1 MTKKY
6 VYAALALSMGLT
18 VTSFAATELLT
29 TGENVIAVGGKLVN
43 NSGYPSNEYPGC
55 IVDQSSATKYLNQQG
70 ISSGFVVMPTY
81 GPTILKSFQMTTA
94 NDADGRDPASY
105 QIFGTNDEITFED
118 LQAMDNT
125 DGAQNNWTLI
135 AEGTLSL
142 PDDRKAMSDF
152 IPVSNDTTYNA
163 YKVIFPA
170 VKDPAEG
177 HMQVADIQFYEVETP
192 DPDMDFG
199 FLSSADMDYTVAVAD
214 PVSTNSS
221 YATTDWDTSKPTK
234 ISNGNLEDR
243 YANFAIKDV
252 GVAIWPAVGMTKLES
267 FQLCTFTNLACCDP
281 TGYRIYGTEDF
292 QMSPDN
298 SLGDMENWILLGEG
312 SLNMPLER
320 TTWCDKVDV
329 NATEFYRGYKL
340 IFTDIRDESDPEAT
354 VVHVAEM
361 QFFGTKQ
368 AKDLGDPILRPGDV
382 AKPIDPAGGDWFAPA
397 CNYPANENP
406 SNALDGD
413 VNTKYLNNDVNR
425 PGFIVTPKAGKTV
438 VKSMKFWTAN
448 DAEDRDP
455 KSWELYGTNEEI
467 KSTDKSD
474 GTAEEWTLIA
484 SGDVALPATRYAEG
498 PLLAFDNSVSYAS
511 YKLIFPTMKGTA
523 LFQIADTLF
532 YSDSEGTANIF
543 QEGDTALA
551 VSSGINESYR
561 SKYTES
567 TQHSID
573 GNTGTKYC
581 LNPGQGTGIIY
592 IPSASSS
599 IVKGMTMTTGNDA
612 EGRDPTSYV
621 LYGTTDVVKSADFS
635 TGESENWTLIAEGE
649 INLPS
654 ARKTIIE
661 EPIEIDNA
669 TAYSAYKIIFPT
681 TKDDGQ
687 TVLQF
692 SEIQFYGEVLKAAP
706 ENLINHPR
714 DKFIAI
720 STDVRPSSSYS
731 TNPLESAAM
740 LIDNVFGDPAT
751 KYYNQSCWT
760 NNIGFIVTPTVSK
773 ELQFIEFYTANDY
786 AERDPSSYKLY
797 GTNDEITTVDNG
809 SGNEENWTLIKEGTL
824 DFPADRNAQCMDV
837 ISLDNPVT
845 YSSYKMIFPTRKSND
860 STTTGGYALGIQM
873 SEVFL
878 YSSGYE
884 RITETTDFIIA
895 VADYATG
902 SNYPAQEPPYASA
915 DGDIKIK
922 YLNRG
927 GAKTGFIV
935 TPAVEVTPTAVM
947 YTRANDSEGRDPV
960 NVEIYGTNDPII
972 DQDNSA
978 GDKENWTLVGEGSF
992 ETSAFRFRN
1001 SNIIYFTNTDAFT
1014 SYKVVFPTLWAGP
1027 EMQIGEF
1034 YFFDLSEP
1042 EPPTPVTFD
1051 FEGDVNYTGSAKGS
1065 ITAGTEEGSYI
1076 VKGSGSD
1083 VWGSNDEFFFAAKK
1097 VEGDFDYTV
1106 CVENFDGTSNAWAK
1120 AGIMVREANADDIQT
1135 GNARRFALQVQT
1147 ESGKSGSSSD
1157 YWASYRN
1164 AVGADVGEGQSVHRG
1179 PFVFPHLQRIV
1190 YVDGVLY
1197 GMISEDQGETWD
1209 VLSVIDTK
1217 NWADGQL
1224 GAELPLYIGMWVT
1237 SHEANSNDAAAE
1249 FSGVTLVDGYVPME
1263 IVKQPN
1269 PEIELEEGEIFGTSA
1284 FGVIAFGTNAKFGWY
1299 KGNDAVDD
1307 SEINTVYASKKTEG
1321 TYQMTVQQNEYIM
1334 LSGESVVSVNPS
1346 TDPGKVQVWIYDT
1359 PNPGSLAAVKAAFDA
1374 FRMADQIYYMK
1385 DYLEIPADRADNY
1398 GTAFVGLL
1406 TPEETGTYYFY
1417 AASDD
1422 DSDFYLSTDD
1432 TPENLVR
1439 IAGINSGD
1447 WTNSREYTKYDYQ
1460 KSAAVT
1466 LEGGKSYLFVGF
1478 HNEGGGGDNFS
1489 VAWATPS
1496 MGDVVPTTPI
1506 PAKYL
1511 SQYGAPS
1518 EKDLTLSYS
1527 VEGDELV
1534 LRWAAE
1540 SGAVLEVAPT
1550 ADSASWTIL
1559 EGELVGGAW
1568 QFRAPMTE
1576 AAGYYRLKAE

>member
-1 MTKKY
+1 
-6 VYAALALSMGLT
+6 MGLT

-29 TGENVIAVGGKLVN
+29 TGENVIAVGGELVN
-43 NSGYPSNEYPGC
+43 NSSYPAKEYPGC
-55 IVDQSSATKYLNQQG
+55 IVDQSSATKYLNYQPQG
-70 ISSGFVVMPTY
+70 AGFVVVPQY
-81 GPTILKSFQMTTA
+81 GATILKSFQMTTA
-94 NDADGRDPASY
+94 NDKPERDPISY
-105 QIFGTNDEITFED
+105 RIYGSNDEITFED

-135 AEGTLSL
+135 AEGTLTL
-142 PDDRKAMSDF
+142 PDERLTMGD
-152 IPVSNDTTYNA
+152 IVPVSNDTSYTA
-163 YKVIFPA
+163 YKVIFPS

-177 HMQVADIQFYEVETP
+177 HMQVADIQFYEVENPEP
-192 DPDMDFG
+192 DVDLG
-199 FLSSADMDYTVAVAD
+199 FLWGSDMDYTVAVAD
-214 PVSTNSS
+214 PVATNSS
-221 YATTDWDTSKPTK
+221 YATDDWDTSKPTK

-243 YANFAIKDV
+243 YANFAIKNV

-281 TGYRIYGTEDF
+281 TGYKIYGTEDF

-298 SLGDMENWILLGEG
+298 SLGDMENWVLLGEG

-340 IFTDIRDESDPEAT
+340 IFTDIRDESDPNAT

-382 AKPIDPAGGDWFAPA
+382 AKPIDPQDGTWIACN
-397 CNYPANENP
+397 CNYPSGENP
-406 SNALDGD
+406 SLALDGN
-413 VNTKYLNNDVNR
+413 VGTKYLNNDINR
-425 PGFIVTPKAGKTV
+425 PGFIVTPKAGMTI

-455 KSWELYGTNEEI
+455 TSWELYGTNEEI
-467 KSTDKSD
+467 KSTDKSF
-474 GTAEEWTLIA
+474 GTAENWTLIA
-484 SGDVALPATRYAEG
+484 SGDVALPSTRQTEG
-498 PLLAFDNSVSYAS
+498 PLLVFDNNVSYAS
-511 YKLIFPTMKGTA
+511 YKLIFPSIKGTS

-532 YSDSEGTANIF
+532 YKDSEGTANIF
-543 QEGDTALA
+543 QEGDTAIA
-551 VSSGINESYR
+551 VSSGINTGAR
-561 SKYTES
+561 MKYTES
-567 TQHSID
+567 TQHAID

-581 LNPGQGTGIIY
+581 LNPGQGTGIIF

-599 IVKGMTMTTGNDA
+599 IVKGMTMTTANDA

-635 TGESENWTLIAEGE
+635 TGESENWHLIAEGE

-681 TKDDGQ
+681 TKNNEQ

-714 DKFIAI
+714 DFFIAI

-731 TNPLESAAM
+731 TDPDESSAK
-740 LIDNVFGDPAT
+740 LFDNSTDT
-751 KYYNQSCWT
+751 KYLNQGNST
-760 NNIGFIVTPTVSK
+760 NNLGVIVTPSVSK
-773 ELQFIEFYTANDY
+773 ELQYIEFYTANDY
-786 AERDPSSYKLY
+786 PERDPASYKLY
-797 GTNDEITTVDNG
+797 GTNDEITSVDNG

-824 DFPADRNAQCMDV
+824 NFPDERYAYVNENIA
-837 ISLDNPVT
+837 LDNPVN
-845 YSSYKMIFPTRKSND
+845 YSSYKMIFPTRK
-860 STTTGGYALGIQM
+860 GGVGNGIQVADM
-873 SEVFL
+873 WMLDSQYVE
-878 YSSGYE
+878 
-884 RITETTDFIIA
+884 ITDPADFAIA
-895 VADYATG
+895 VGDFMSG

-915 DGDIKIK
+915 DGDIKVK

-927 GAKTGFIV
+927 GAKSGFIV
-935 TPAVEVTPTAVM
+935 TPAVDVTPTAVM

-1065 ITAGTEEGSYI
+1065 ITTGTKEDSYI

-1083 VWGSNDEFFFAAKK
+1083 VWGDNDQFFFAAKK

-1106 CVENFDGTSNAWAK
+1106 CVENFDGTSDAWAK
-1120 AGIMVREANADDIQT
+1120 AGIMVREADADDIQI

-1147 ESGKSGSSSD
+1147 ESGKGGSSSD
-1157 YWASYRN
+1157 YWASWRD
-1164 AVGADVGEGQSVHRG
+1164 AVGASVGDAQCVHRG

-1197 GMISEDQGETWD
+1197 GMISEDDGETWD
-1209 VLSVIDTK
+1209 VLAVIDTK

-1237 SHEANSNDAAAE
+1237 SHNGDSNDAAAE
-1249 FSGVTLVDGYVPME
+1249 FSGVTLVDGYVQMA
-1263 IVKQPN
+1263 IVKQP
-1269 PEIELEEGEIFGTSA
+1269 PAELSVEEGSIFGPSA
-1284 FGVIAFGTNAKFGWY
+1284 FGVIAFGT
-1299 KGNDAVDD
+1299 DAEFTWEKNGQAVSDED
-1307 SEINTVYASKKTEG
+1307 IKTVYASKKLEG
-1321 TYQMTVQQNEYIM
+1321 VYRLFGTQDSAVSPSICFSSECN
-1334 LSGESVVSVNPS
+1334 VSVDPS
-1346 TDPGKVQVWIYDT
+1346 TDPGKVQVWIYDN
-1359 PNPGSLAAVKAAFDA
+1359 PNPGSLAAVRAAFDA
-1374 FRMADQIYYMK
+1374 FRTADQTYYMD
-1385 DYLEIPADRADNY
+1385 DYLEIPADRADYY
-1398 GTAFVGLL
+1398 GSAFIGLL

-1417 AASDD
+1417 VASDD

-1439 IAGINSGD
+1439 IGGINSGD

-1460 KSAAVT
+1460 KSAPIT
-1466 LEGGKSYLFVGF
+1466 LEGGKSYLFVGLF
-1478 HNEGGGGDNFS
+1478 NEATGGDNFS

-1496 MGDVVPTTPI
+1496 TGDVVPTTPI

-1527 VEGDELV
+1527 VEGDELI
-1534 LRWAAE
+1534 LRWAAD

-1568 QFRAPMTE
+1568 QFRAPMSE
-1576 AAGYYRLKAE
+1576 AMGYYRLKAE